1 MICVSCNSFVE
12 RSMKSASL
20 LSIVCMFC
28 DNSVENLGLLI
39 PLEYSDYMLNMELD
53 WMIDYSRLANY
64 FILLKIKLKMN
75 SESRNSPKTC

>member
-1 MICVSCNSFVE
+1 MICVSCSSFVE

-28 DNSVENLGLLI
+28 DSSVENLGLLI
-39 PLEYSDYMLNMELD
+39 TLEYSDYMLNMELD

-75 SESRNSPKTC
+75 SESRNSPKTY